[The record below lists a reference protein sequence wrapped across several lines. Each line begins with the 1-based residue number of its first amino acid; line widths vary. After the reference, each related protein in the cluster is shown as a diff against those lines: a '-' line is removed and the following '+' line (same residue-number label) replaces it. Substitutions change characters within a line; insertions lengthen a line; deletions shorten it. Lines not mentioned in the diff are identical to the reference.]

1 MFFTVEE
8 FVSLSLA
15 LTLYFCVI
23 VWAFVKNRDKI
34 RNKKYYYKD
43 ESEEFYYEK
52 E

>member
-34 RNKKYYYKD
+34 RDKKYCYED
-43 ESEEFYYEK
+43 ESEDCYYGE
-52 E
+52 